1 MITKYKKIII
11 VGGGILGLSIGRK
24 FLIEGYKNI
33 TILEKEDSIAKHQS
47 SRNSGVMH
55 AGLYY
60 DPKSIK
66 AFLCRKGILLI
77 KDYCNKNNI
86 NWEECGKVVI
96 ASEEEHL
103 NILEN
108 LFQRGITNG
117 LKGIKKVNQRE
128 VNKIEP
134 YVKAKG
140 GIFVPEESIVDF
152 KEVAAKYKDEILSL
166 GGSIKY
172 NSKVVEFQN
181 LLDSEKLIFENG
193 DSITG
198 DIIISA
204 AGLYGDILAKIL
216 KIDIEKK
223 QILPFRGEYYLLKP
237 DFQYLVKS
245 LIYPVPNPN
254 LPFLGVHFTRLI
266 DGSVEAGPNAV
277 LSCAREGYNWK
288 TWNLRELYESI
299 SYSGFQKFI
308 LNYPL
313 ITAGEL
319 LRSLSKTIFVESL
332 RKLIPD
338 IKSEMLISG
347 PAGVRAQLMNKSG
360 GLEQDFDI
368 RIKGNLISVLNAPS
382 PAATS
387 SLSIAEYVFDLITK

>member
-96 ASEEEHL
+96 ASEEENL

-152 KEVAAKYKDEILSL
+152 K
-166 GGSIKY
+166 
-172 NSKVVEFQN
+172 
-181 LLDSEKLIFENG
+181 
-193 DSITG
+193 
-198 DIIISA
+198 
-204 AGLYGDILAKIL
+204 
-216 KIDIEKK
+216 
-223 QILPFRGEYYLLKP
+223 
-237 DFQYLVKS
+237 
-245 LIYPVPNPN
+245 
-254 LPFLGVHFTRLI
+254 
-266 DGSVEAGPNAV
+266 
-277 LSCAREGYNWK
+277 
-288 TWNLRELYESI
+288 
-299 SYSGFQKFI
+299 
-308 LNYPL
+308 
-313 ITAGEL
+313 
-319 LRSLSKTIFVESL
+319 
-332 RKLIPD
+332 
-338 IKSEMLISG
+338 
-347 PAGVRAQLMNKSG
+347 
-360 GLEQDFDI
+360 
-368 RIKGNLISVLNAPS
+368 
-382 PAATS
+382 
-387 SLSIAEYVFDLITK
+387 